1 MFSCVCIYAITR
13 EKFKINIYTMI
24 KKYQILL
31 EEFPF
36 LTVIEYAGNEYL
48 GIMQNIDNQIATMY
62 VYDRLST
69 NQERQ
74 QFLKLGDEWWWET
87 NRKLPINIALINRWP
102 FSFASQ
108 SFNIKQM
115 EVVAGPEVRLSDSIT
130 KRIKRRNI
138 SLVKKPQ

>member
-1 MFSCVCIYAITR
+1 
-13 EKFKINIYTMI
+13 MI
-24 KKYQILL
+24 KKYQTLL

-62 VYDRLST
+62 VYDRIQT
-69 NQERQ
+69 NPERQ
-74 QFLKLGDEWWWET
+74 KFLALGDEWWWET
-87 NRKLPINIALINRWP
+87 NRKLPINIALLNRWP
-102 FSFASQ
+102 FSYTSQ
-108 SFNIKQM
+108 SINIKQM

-138 SLVKKPQ
+138 SLLKKTP

>member
-1 MFSCVCIYAITR
+1 
-13 EKFKINIYTMI
+13 MI
-24 KKYQILL
+24 KKYQTLL

-62 VYDRLST
+62 VYDRIQT
-69 NQERQ
+69 NDERQ
-74 QFLKLGDEWWWET
+74 KFLKLGDEWWWET
-87 NRKLPINIALINRWP
+87 NRKLPINIALLNRWP
-102 FSFASQ
+102 FSHTSQ

-115 EVVAGPEVRLSDSIT
+115 EVIAGPEVRLSDSIT

-138 SLVKKPQ
+138 SLLKKNP

>member
-1 MFSCVCIYAITR
+1 
-13 EKFKINIYTMI
+13 MI
-24 KKYQILL
+24 KKYQTLL

-62 VYDRLST
+62 VYDRIQT
-69 NQERQ
+69 DNERKD
-74 QFLKLGDEWWWET
+74 FLRLGDEWWWET
-87 NRKLPINIALINRWP
+87 NRKLPINIALLNRWP
-102 FSFASQ
+102 FSYTSQ

-138 SLVKKPQ
+138 SLIKKNP